1 MTMRPGHRHGWAVLN
16 GALLLAFISG
26 AALASTPKSPRAK
39 SKRAATVA
47 PQAPATT
54 PAPVVQPAPVAGS
67 LGLMAFLDP
76 ETGMLTGP
84 IGDLV
89 PPVDQRAASANVL
102 LTPERRPNGAWL
114 LDLKGTGMEHY
125 MIQIDPLGNRRVFC
139 VQDARHVHA
148 LAPPPAAP
156 AGEVR

>member
-1 MTMRPGHRHGWAVLN
+1 MTMRPGHRHGWAVLTV
-16 GALLLAFISG
+16 AVLLAF
-26 AALASTPKSPRAK
+26 AAAAPASTPKSSRAK
-39 SKRAATVA
+39 QKRGAAVA
-47 PQAPATT
+47 PAAVAAPVPAVAPA
-54 PAPVVQPAPVAGS
+54 PARGS

-89 PPVDQRAASANVL
+89 PPADQRAASANVL
-102 LTPERRPNGAWL
+102 LTPVRRANGAWL

-125 MIQIDPLGNRRVFC
+125 VIQIDPFGNRRVFC
-139 VQDARHVHA
+139 VQDPRHA
-148 LAPPPAAP
+148 TESGPLPAAP

>member
-1 MTMRPGHRHGWAVLN
+1 MTMRPGHRLGWAVLT
-16 GALLLAFISG
+16 GAVLLAF
-26 AALASTPKSPRAK
+26 AAAATASTPKPSRAK
-39 SKRAATVA
+39 PKRGATVA
-47 PQAPATT
+47 PAAVVAPVPAVT
-54 PAPVVQPAPVAGS
+54 PAPGHGS

-89 PPVDQRAASANVL
+89 PPADQRAASANVV
-102 LTPERRPNGAWL
+102 LTPMQRANGAWL

-125 MIQIDPLGNRRVFC
+125 VIQIDPLGNRRVYC
-139 VQDARHVHA
+139 VQDPRHTTEFGLLPV
-148 LAPPPAAP
+148 AP

>member
-1 MTMRPGHRHGWAVLN
+1 M
-16 GALLLAFISG
+16 
-26 AALASTPKSPRAK
+26 
-39 SKRAATVA
+39 
-47 PQAPATT
+47 TT
-54 PAPVVQPAPVAGS
+54 PAPVVQPVPAPGS

-102 LTPERRPNGAWL
+102 LTPEPRPNGAWL

-139 VQDARHVHA
+139 VQDARHVHG
-148 LAPPPAAP
+148 LAPLPAAP